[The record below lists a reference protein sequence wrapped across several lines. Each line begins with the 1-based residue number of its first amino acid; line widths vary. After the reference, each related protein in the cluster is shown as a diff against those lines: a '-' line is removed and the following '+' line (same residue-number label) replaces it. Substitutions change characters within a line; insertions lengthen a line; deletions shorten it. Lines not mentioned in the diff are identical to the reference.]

1 MGTPPRYGR
10 EIVKTLLRD
19 ESGQALIFVAL
30 SMTIILGVVGMA
42 TDVGTLLHD
51 KRDLQIAADAAA
63 IAGAVEENFNPAAA
77 SVQAAGAAAATQN
90 GLTNG
95 SNGAVV
101 TINPPPVY
109 GPHAGAAG
117 YVEAIVTKTEPVF
130 FMKLFGFPS
139 MNVTARAVAFNGAA
153 STNCLLAINPN
164 QPDTI
169 HLQGSFNVAVP
180 GCSVVD
186 DSTDPNALFF
196 TGGWRYADS
205 GVGRSRGWRGRPY
218 RGQHPCPGHGNR
230 PSERPARLPPR
241 AYV

>member
-1 MGTPPRYGR
+1 M
-10 EIVKTLLRD
+10 KTLLRD
-19 ESGQALIFVAL
+19 ESGQTLIFVAL

-95 SNGAVV
+95 SNRAVV

-109 GPHAGAAG
+109 GPHAGVAG

-205 GVGRSRGWRGRPY
+205 GVGRSRGWRGRPN
-218 RGQHPCPGHGNR
+218 Q
-230 PSERPARLPPR
+230 
-241 AYV
+241 